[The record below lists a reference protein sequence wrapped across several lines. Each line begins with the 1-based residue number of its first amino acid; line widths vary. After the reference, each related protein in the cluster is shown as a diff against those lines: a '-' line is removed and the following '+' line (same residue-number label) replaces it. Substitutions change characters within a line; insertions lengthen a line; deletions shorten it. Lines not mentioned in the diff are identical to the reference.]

1 MYITIT
7 PQQTQGNYGQ
17 SVSGFVSYLE
27 KENLELPL
35 SQQEHFFNQYGDQ
48 IRSEE
53 VIREIDKN
61 TSKLSKREPKFYS
74 ITASPSKNELKQ
86 LANPS
91 RDLNAYTKELMQQYV
106 KSFNRE
112 IQGRKININDIKY
125 FAKIEHQR
133 YYKGTDR
140 EVIENQSTAS
150 KILELKHQIRKVER
164 GEQIGGIRN
173 LNRQIHKLE
182 GIAPHQNNGK
192 RIVQGMKKPGLQ
204 SHIHIIVSRK
214 DASNSISL
222 SPGSKYKASEVK
234 LHGKLVK
241 RGFNRDAFFE
251 NAEKVFDTKFS
262 YNRNYVEKFQTRKTL
277 VQNPKLYYQ
286 GILGLPTNEKGIALK
301 LLGKSGMHLPQIP
314 TNKVQLALKT
324 IKALKRGV
332 GVALKSSSI
341 GI

>member
-17 SVSGFVSYLE
+17 SVTGFVAYLE

-35 SQQEHFFNQYGDQ
+35 SQQEYFFNQYGDQ

-61 TSKLSKREPKFYS
+61 TSKLSKHEPKFYS
-74 ITASPSKNELKQ
+74 ITVSPSKNELKQ

-91 RDLNAYTKELMQQYV
+91 RDLKAYTEELMQQYV

-112 IQGRKININDIKY
+112 IQGRKINISDIKY

-133 YYKGTDR
+133 HYKGTDR

-150 KILELKHQIRKVER
+150 KILELKHQLRKVER
-164 GEQIGGIRN
+164 GEQIGDIRN

-182 GIAPHQNNGK
+182 GMAPHQNNGK

-251 NAEKVFDTKFS
+251 NAEKVFDAKFS
-262 YNRNYVEKFQTRKTL
+262 YNRNYVEKFQNRKTL

-286 GILGLPTNEKGIALK
+286 GILGLPTNEKAIALK
-301 LLGKSGMHLPQIP
+301 LLGMSGMHLPQIP
-314 TNKVQLALKT
+314 TNKVQAALKT
-324 IKALKRGV
+324 IKALKSGV
-332 GVALKSSSI
+332 SVAIKSSSI